1 MFDVVFWWCLFLW
14 LSLWL
19 PFRVDIRTLKNL
31 GFENMKVY
39 LEFFQKKCVYQKKKK
54 SQGNIWKSLIYFF
67 KLTL

>member
-54 SQGNIWKSLIYFF
+54 KSGKHLEESYLLF
-67 KLTL
+67 